1 MKKVLACAVALALV
15 LCMVPMAFAANPDVK
30 LTTEVAD
37 GKVMVTITAP
47 VTEKLTGLSFFVKFD
62 DAVLE
67 YSGFETAGRTI
78 EGEVYPNFTG
88 SIVAGLAEGKTDT
101 CSFAWT
107 HPDSLNV
114 TAKKAEIGTF
124 TLTIKDTAAE
134 TTEVTLV
141 MREFKTIAENIIT
154 TDTAYPA
161 TPVTL
166 KAPAGTTDGP
176 TDGTTEAPGKTD
188 LDKLKDAITEAG
200 LTMPSEEELKDILNK
215 INNGTPDD
223 IKDALQSV
231 FAGLDIDELY
241 NKILN
246 LFGKGTT
253 TTTGAPGANTTT
265 KTGSTTTKTGTTTAK
280 ANSKLDKTGDV
291 GIALAA
297 TVCLAAAAAFV
308 LTKKKED

>member
-37 GKVMVTITAP
+37 GKVMVTITSP
-47 VTEKLTGLSFFVKFD
+47 VIDELTGLSFFVKFD
-62 DAVLE
+62 SNVLE
-67 YSGFETAGRTI
+67 YSGFEPAGETVK
-78 EGEVYPNFTG
+78 GKLYANFAG
-88 SIVAGLAEGKTDT
+88 YVAGLAESTTDT

-107 HPDSLNV
+107 NAESINV
-114 TAKKAEIGTF
+114 DADTAVIGTF

-134 TTEVTLV
+134 TTNVTLV
-141 MREFKTIAENIIT
+141 MREFKTASENVIT
-154 TDTAYPA
+154 TDTAYAA

-176 TDGTTEAPGKTD
+176 TDGTTEAPGKTA

-200 LTMPSEEELKDILNK
+200 LTMPSEEELKAILDK
-215 INNGTPDD
+215 IDNGTLDD
-223 IKDALQSV
+223 IKKALQSV
-231 FAGLDIDELY
+231 FGGADITDLY

-253 TTTGAPGANTTT
+253 TTAPVGGVTTT
-265 KTGSTTTKTGTTTAK
+265 KGSGSTTAKTGTTTAK
-280 ANSKLDKTGDV
+280 GGSKIDKTGDV